1 MQSRIVTAPAGDST
15 PEGEPGNSA
24 VPGARMLGT
33 RSLALAGTRDHGARP
48 MGKEGTVRKPRA
60 RMARPAARSPRT
72 ATTARPPAA
81 LATRALAGERSR
93 SQAPAAAPSNGAMP
107 LKSTKGSDARLTP
120 VTTPSTAAASHRRR
134 RSPEAPLKASDTS
147 GPEARPTRP
156 PARRAPVSHVGPRSS
171 YAFVKAIGAAQRAM
185 ARTRSPAARPAARR
199 AAQASTS
206 TASNDAAR
214 EKPAQ
219 MPRWNGRDRVAAS
232 KRKVDQ

>member
-1 MQSRIVTAPAGDST
+1 M
-15 PEGEPGNSA
+15 
-24 VPGARMLGT
+24 
-33 RSLALAGTRDHGARP
+33 
-48 MGKEGTVRKPRA
+48 
-60 RMARPAARSPRT
+60 
-72 ATTARPPAA
+72 
-81 LATRALAGERSR
+81 
-93 SQAPAAAPSNGAMP
+93 
-107 LKSTKGSDARLTP
+107 
-120 VTTPSTAAASHRRR
+120 
-134 RSPEAPLKASDTS
+134 
-147 GPEARPTRP
+147 
-156 PARRAPVSHVGPRSS
+156 SHVGPRSS